1 MKKIIVLSLLLLTIL
16 ISSAFFFNNFF
27 NSNTEDPTSIKDG
40 YKILRILSD
49 GLVDPPTDSI
59 RKDGNVYTFTTNFY
73 GQLIVETDNVIIDG
87 AGHILHGQYD
97 GNRTDSWVVGQGSD
111 QNTSSIPWT
120 IGIDL
125 ERSDLHNLTVKNLN
139 IQNFYIGI
147 YVWTSNN
154 TLTENN
160 INDNIVGIL
169 LSGDSNTLTKNN
181 IAHNEEGIFFGVNTP
196 GNEPLNIALNQN
208 NFVDNDVQFSGC
220 FCEDFDTEEAP
231 HTWDNGEI
239 GNFWSDYQ
247 GIDND
252 ADGIGDTP
260 YIIDLLNQD
269 RYPLMEPIVTR

>member
-16 ISSAFFFNNFF
+16 ISSVFLLNNFF
-27 NSNTEDPTSIKDG
+27 NSNTEDPTSNKDG
-40 YKILRILSD
+40 YQILRILPD

-125 ERSDLHNLTVKNLN
+125 ARSDLHNLTVKNLN

-147 YVWTSNN
+147 YVWTTNN
-154 TLTENN
+154 MLTENN
-160 INDNIVGIL
+160 INDNIVGVL

-220 FCEDFDTEEAP
+220 FCEDFDTEETP

-247 GIDND
+247 GIDNN